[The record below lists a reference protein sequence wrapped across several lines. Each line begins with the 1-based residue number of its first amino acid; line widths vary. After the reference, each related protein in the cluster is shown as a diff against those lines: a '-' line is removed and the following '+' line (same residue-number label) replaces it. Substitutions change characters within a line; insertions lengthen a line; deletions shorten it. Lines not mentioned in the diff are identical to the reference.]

1 MMRAR
6 LGRAGVMAMAGLAAA
21 PLMVTSSGA
30 AMSAPEAAPLAST
43 AANVA
48 EPAESPV
55 AAADRTF
62 TLITGDVV
70 ALTGEGENADA
81 VVVEDVPP
89 LHDIVTVRTQDGV
102 FALPGV
108 ASELVARGQLDLRLF
123 NLSLL
128 AEAGYDDA
136 SRPTLP
142 LIVQAAGGSAAR
154 SGSVDLPGTDDD
166 AVVALPSI
174 RSSAVAVDKEQ
185 SGAFFAAVTASSSP
199 ARTAGPSAS
208 ALASGVERIWLD
220 GPVRAMDDATNEAVG
235 VPTAWDSGLTGEG
248 QRIAVIDTGIDSTH
262 PDFAGRI
269 AETKSCVPDAGPE
282 DDHGH
287 GTHVAS
293 TALGSGAA
301 SDGQYAGVAP
311 DAQLVVA
318 KALAGNGGGLES
330 WIIECMGWAA
340 QHADVVNMSLGGLPT
355 DGTDPMSLALDEIS
369 EATGALFVVAAGNW
383 GDYEV
388 YYGLAN
394 HETAS
399 TPSTADRA
407 LSVGNVLIDSRPFQL
422 DPSSSIGPRRGDHA
436 FKPELTAPGHQ
447 VIGAYAAQ
455 NRISGPL
462 PENPRYTALTGTSMA
477 TPHVAGAAALL
488 RQQHPDWSAAQ
499 LEDALVSTTQPNA
512 DPIYHRGTGT
522 LDVARATQQQIH
534 ATGTLDLGAPLWT
547 ESPLPL
553 HGEVT
558 YTNSGDSP
566 IELSLD
572 AAYVKAPEHYIGD
585 GEPFVPADGAVVWG
599 DDGVTVPAHGSASV
613 PVTVHLADLPEGSV
627 YGELLATS
635 SDGTVRVVTGLSWTR
650 EPESYLL
657 ETRAIDQH
665 GAPSG
670 SHPGPP
676 GMGGTLLVTDLDT
689 GATRIGGFIDGVG
702 HLSDVTLPFSEQD
715 PRLRAGRYAVT
726 VALPGYEKPP
736 YTTVY
741 DPVSATLGSEPE
753 VVLDEDTTLVFDAR
767 EGRPW
772 TVDTPKPSV
781 RQDAAT
787 TMRMQRT
794 DADGEVLVAMS
805 TGAAWTEDSIRTL
818 ASRTTAVTG
827 GYRLDVVEHREV
839 PPLTVTTIGRSPV
852 TVRPKAATYVDD
864 RGREIYCEG
873 ACAPF
878 DVSRPVRILDVGART
893 AVEDLGDVRGRIVL
907 ALEDEPV
914 PTSGEF
920 GEWLVQASLDSLIDR
935 LHDAGAAGI
944 LVENREGTQI
954 DRFARGLPEVPV
966 WVVSHEDAERL
977 RSTTRSQEI
986 FARITSTPVSPYVYE
1001 LVTHVEGDNGDGR
1014 PVVVRQQDLGTVRTY
1029 FHHNAGTGPYQ
1040 YRRFLGPFNA
1050 IGDRRGIPAGTVRE
1064 EYVSPAPAHL
1074 TQDACSGTNICGWV
1088 ASAFRTGHATEDLR
1102 YPVAVAPGEL
1112 IEQHFGGGPYRLV
1125 ATGVVRNSSGTMI
1138 SETPYYPWFAA
1149 DGQFTGGAL
1158 RLQNADFYDDNIE
1171 STVRKDGVVICDDWW
1186 GNGSRDWDADS
1197 CFPLGGTG
1205 LYSGTVTATR
1215 PGAELSTELGVSWT
1229 ANLTAPPESAGRE
1242 RVAAP
1247 FVDPDWSL
1255 PVDVDGTL
1263 RSGAELTVRA
1273 HYTEAIRRLKEST
1286 DRTVAYEG
1294 EHGEFTVRAWVS
1306 GDDGATWQEIGSAQV
1321 PKGDSTSFELPRLRG
1336 AEYLSVR
1343 VSLADEAGNSVDQYT
1358 LRAARN
1364 G

>member
-6 LGRAGVMAMAGLAAA
+6 LGRAGAMVMAGLAAA

-30 AMSAPEAAPLAST
+30 AVSAPDAAPLAS
-43 AANVA
+43 AADVA
-48 EPAESPV
+48 EPAEPPV

-62 TLITGDVV
+62 TLITGDIV

-108 ASELVARGQLDLRLF
+108 ASGLVARGQLDLRLF

-128 AEAGYDDA
+128 AEAGYDDQ

-154 SGSVDLPGTDDD
+154 GLAADLPGTSGSE
-166 AVVALPSI
+166 VALPAI
-174 RSSAVAVDKEQ
+174 QASAVTVDKEET
-185 SGAFFAAVTASSSP
+185 STFFEALTASSAP
-199 ARTAGPSAS
+199 ARTAGTSGS

-235 VPTAWDSGLTGEG
+235 VPVAWDSGLTGEG
-248 QRIAVIDTGIDSTH
+248 QKIAVIDTGIDSTH
-262 PDFAGRI
+262 PDFEGRI

-311 DAQLVVA
+311 DARLVVA

-330 WIIECMGWAA
+330 WIIECMAWAA

-369 EATGALFVVAAGNW
+369 DATGALFVVAAGNW
-383 GDYEV
+383 GDQEV
-388 YYGLAN
+388 YFGRTN
-394 HETAS
+394 HETPS

-407 LSVGNVLIDSRPFQL
+407 LSVGNVMIDSRPFQL

-455 NRISGPL
+455 NYISTPL
-462 PENPRYTALTGTSMA
+462 PGNPGYTALTGTSMA

-488 RQQHPDWSAAQ
+488 LQQHPEWTAAQ

-512 DPIYHRGTGT
+512 DPVYHRGTGT
-522 LDVARATQQQIH
+522 LDVARATQQQVH

-553 HGEVT
+553 EGEVT

-572 AAYVKAPEHYIGD
+572 ATYVKAPEYYIGD

-599 DDGVTVPAHGSASV
+599 DDSVTVPAHGSASV

-635 SDGTVRVVTGLSWTR
+635 ADRTVRVVTGLSWTR

-657 ETRAIDQH
+657 ETRAIDHH

-676 GMGGTLLVTDLDT
+676 AMGGTLVVTDLDT
-689 GATRIGGFIDGVG
+689 GVTRIGGFDDGVG
-702 HLSDVTLPFSEQD
+702 YLADVTLPFAEEE
-715 PRLRAGRYAVT
+715 PRLPAGRYAVT
-726 VALPGYEKPP
+726 VELPGYERPP

-741 DPVSATLGSEPE
+741 EPVSATLGSEPE
-753 VVLDEDTTLVFDAR
+753 VVLDRDTTLVFDAR

-772 TVDTPKPSV
+772 KVSTPKPSV
-781 RQDAAT
+781 RQDAAS
-787 TMRMQRT
+787 MRMQRT
-794 DADGEVLVAMS
+794 DADGNVLVAVT

-818 ASRTTAVTG
+818 ASRTSAVTG

-839 PPLTVTTIGRSPV
+839 APLTVTTLGRSPV
-852 TVRPKAATYVDD
+852 TVHPKAATYTDN
-864 RGREIYCEG
+864 RGREIHCDG
-873 ACAPF
+873 ACVPF
-878 DVSRPVRILDVGART
+878 DVDRPVRILDLGART
-893 AVEDLGDVRGRIVL
+893 AADDLDGVEGRIVL
-907 ALEDEPV
+907 VLEDEPV
-914 PTSGEF
+914 PLSGEY
-920 GEWLVQASLDSLIDR
+920 GEWLGQAPLDPLIDR
-935 LHDAGAAGI
+935 LEQAGAAGV

-954 DRFARGLPEVPV
+954 DRFARDLPEIPV
-966 WVVSHEDAERL
+966 WVVSHEDAGRL
-977 RSTTRSQEI
+977 RSTTRTDEI
-986 FARITSTPVSPYVYE
+986 LARITSTPVSPYVYE
-1001 LVTHVEGDNGDGR
+1001 LVTHVDGDNGDGR
-1014 PVVVRQQDLGTVRTY
+1014 PVVVRQDDLGTVRTY
-1029 FHHNAGTGPYQ
+1029 FHHNPATGPYL

-1050 IGDRRGIPAGTVRE
+1050 IGDRRGIPAGTVRD
-1064 EYVSPAPAHL
+1064 EYVSPAPDHL
-1074 TQDACSGTNICGWV
+1074 THNQCTGTSLCGWITD
-1088 ASAFRTGHATEDLR
+1088 AISPGPAADDLR
-1102 YPVAVAPGEL
+1102 FPTTVRPGEVL
-1112 IEQHFGGGPYRLV
+1112 EQHVGGGPYRLI
-1125 ATGVVRNSSGTMI
+1125 ATGTVHTLPGVMTSD
-1138 SETPYYPWFAA
+1138 TPYYPWFAA
-1149 DGQFTGGAL
+1149 DGEVTGGAL
-1158 RLQNADFYDDNIE
+1158 SSQNTEFYDDNIE
-1171 STVRKDGVVICDDWW
+1171 STVRKDGEVVCDDWW
-1186 GNGSRDWDADS
+1186 GEASRDWDTDM
-1197 CFPLGGTG
+1197 CFPLAGTG

-1215 PGAELSTELGVSWT
+1215 PGTELSTELGLTWT
-1229 ANLTAPPESAGRE
+1229 ANLTAPPSSAGPRD
-1242 RVAAP
+1242 RYPAP

-1255 PVDVDGTL
+1255 PVDAHERL
-1263 RSGAELTVRA
+1263 RDGAELTVRA
-1273 HYTEAIRRLKEST
+1273 HYTQYIRRLKEST
-1286 DRTVAYEG
+1286 ERTVPYEG
-1294 EHGEFTVRAWVS
+1294 EHGEFTIRAWVS
-1306 GDDGATWQEIGSAQV
+1306 GDDGATWQEIGSARV
-1321 PKGDSTSFELPRLRG
+1321 PKDGSADFRIPRLE